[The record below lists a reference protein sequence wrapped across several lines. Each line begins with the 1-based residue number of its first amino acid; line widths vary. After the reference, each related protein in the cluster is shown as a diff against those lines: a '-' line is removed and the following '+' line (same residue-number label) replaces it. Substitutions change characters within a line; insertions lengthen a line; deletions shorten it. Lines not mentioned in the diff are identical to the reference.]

1 MRLSGIVCGMKIAR
15 LILHATALV
24 CIAGAALAQQTVPF
38 AFGVPVAPTGLADQP
53 LAAGPFNYHTAE
65 QQDIRVSV
73 VTRGLEYPYSMAF
86 LPNGDLL
93 VTERAGR
100 LRIIRNGVLD
110 PKPIAG
116 APPSRFKGKSGALDA
131 VHGYMSLVVHPR
143 FAENHF
149 IYFVYNKPVDEKGS
163 ALVVARARLENGAL
177 VDLRDIL
184 ASPELHGT
192 ASLAITPDG
201 KLWVATGGND
211 AQDPKSLI
219 GKVLRLNDDGSV
231 PKDNPFVGK
240 ADYRPEIYTLGHRS
254 SMGLTVRPGTNEV
267 WLAEMGPNGGD
278 EINIIKPGK
287 NYGWPTVSLGRTYPG
302 PWQADGGQPS
312 HAGFEPPIIYWM
324 PSISVSGLTFYTGD
338 KLPKWKGGLFVGGLR
353 YGEVPGTGR
362 LDRVLLND
370 KLEEL
375 RRESLLVDLHQR
387 IRDVK
392 QGPDGLLYIATDEPQ
407 GAILRI
413 EPAQ

>member
-1 MRLSGIVCGMKIAR
+1 MKTIRLVVQI
-15 LILHATALV
+15 
-24 CIAGAALAQQTVPF
+24 AALLCVTAAAHSQQTVPF

-65 QQDIRVSV
+65 QQNIRVSV

-86 LPNGDLL
+86 LPSGDLL

-110 PKPIAG
+110 PKPITG
-116 APPSRFKGKSGALDA
+116 APASRFKGKSGALDA
-131 VHGYMSLVVHPR
+131 VHGYMSLVVHPH

-163 ALVVARARLENGAL
+163 ALVVARARLEGGAL
-177 VDLRDIL
+177 TDLRDIL

-192 ASLAITPDG
+192 ASLAMTPDG
-201 KLWVATGGND
+201 MLWVATGGND

-219 GKVLRLNDDGSV
+219 GKVLRLKDDGSV

-240 ADYRPEIYTLGHRS
+240 PDYRPEIYTLGHRS

-267 WLAEMGPNGGD
+267 WLSEMGPNGGD
-278 EINIIKPGK
+278 EINVIKPGR

-370 KLEEL
+370 KFEEL